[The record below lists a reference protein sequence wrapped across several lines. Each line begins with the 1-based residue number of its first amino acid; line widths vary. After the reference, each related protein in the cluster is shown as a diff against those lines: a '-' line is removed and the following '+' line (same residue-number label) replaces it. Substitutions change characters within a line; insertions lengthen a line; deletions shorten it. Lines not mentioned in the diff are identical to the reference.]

1 MTGREPPAAERH
13 HKDAAERHDR
23 HTAERHSKNAA
34 ERHDRRAAERHG
46 RRAEWLS
53 VWLLRLKGYRILA
66 RHWRSPVGEID
77 IIARRGKILAFV
89 EVKARRQVDVAA
101 EALTPRQQRRI
112 GRAARHFL
120 AGRPALGLLDQRFDI
135 ILVVPRR
142 LPIHVPAAWSDS
154 C

>member
-1 MTGREPPAAERH
+1 MTSRERATAEQHDKRA
-13 HKDAAERHDR
+13 AAERHDKR
-23 HTAERHSKNAA
+23 A
-34 ERHDRRAAERHG
+34 AAERHG

-77 IIARRGKILAFV
+77 IIARRGRVLAFV
-89 EVKARRQVDVAA
+89 EVKARREVDVAA

-112 GRAARHFL
+112 VRAARHFI
-120 AGRPALGLLDQRFDI
+120 AGWPALGLLDQRFDL

-142 LPIHVPAAWSDS
+142 LPIHVPAAWSEP